1 MSDHHEPTEPEIF
14 GISAEFDDPDAVL
27 EAAKA
32 AYGAG
37 YRQMD
42 AYSPFPIHG
51 LSEAIGYSKSKVPLC
66 TLIGGLTGA
75 AAGFGLQWFASVVH
89 YPYSIGGRPD
99 FSWPA
104 WIPITFEMMVLFA
117 AFTAGLSMLAFN
129 GLPRPYHSIF
139 NAKNFER
146 ATSDRFFLCI
156 ESNDGKY
163 DPDGTRQ
170 FLEGLDPKPLEV
182 SEVES

>member
-1 MSDHHEPTEPEIF
+1 MSDHDKPTEPEVY

-51 LSEAIGYSKSKVPLC
+51 LSAAIGYPKSKVPLC

-75 AAGFGLQWFASVVH
+75 AHARGLR
-89 YPYSIGGRPD
+89 YR
-99 FSWPA
+99 
-104 WIPITFEMMVLFA
+104 
-117 AFTAGLSMLAFN
+117 
-129 GLPRPYHSIF
+129 
-139 NAKNFER
+139 
-146 ATSDRFFLCI
+146 
-156 ESNDGKY
+156 
-163 DPDGTRQ
+163 
-170 FLEGLDPKPLEV
+170 
-182 SEVES
+182 